1 MVTKKTQN
9 FAEMIRW
16 GRRYCN
22 DVIRL
27 SGEWIDRFFS
37 LGESVLK
44 ILVLSLQE
52 EIIDQGGGI
61 FPALR
66 SRNVVGC
73 CALMY
78 YPDVG
83 GYDGTFS
90 GRT

>member
-16 GRRYCN
+16 SRRYCN

-44 ILVLSLQE
+44 
-52 EIIDQGGGI
+52 
-61 FPALR
+61 
-66 SRNVVGC
+66 
-73 CALMY
+73 Y
-78 YPDVG
+78 
-83 GYDGTFS
+83 
-90 GRT
+90 